1 MIWAMKFCLDAKHDV
16 ANGTPA
22 AKRRHE
28 MKTKRIISAA
38 SQHMRNLRNIRGTF
52 AAEGM
57 TISNATRRNLDR
69 IACGQ
74 ASYQQILRELHA
86 KYAKRG

>member
-1 MIWAMKFCLDAKHDV
+1 
-16 ANGTPA
+16 
-22 AKRRHE
+22 

-38 SQHMRNLRNIRGTF
+38 SQHKRNLRNIQGTF
-52 AAEGM
+52 AAAGM
-57 TISNATRRNLDR
+57 TISTSTRRNLDR
-69 IACGQ
+69 IACRQ

>member
-1 MIWAMKFCLDAKHDV
+1 MLNVKYSAVDGNL
-16 ANGTPA
+16 A

-28 MKTKRIISAA
+28 MKTKRMISAA
-38 SQHMRNLRNIRGTF
+38 SQHKRNLRNILVTF

-57 TISNATRRNLDR
+57 TISTATRRNLDR
-69 IACGQ
+69 IASGQ
-74 ASYQQILRELHA
+74 ASYQQVLGELHA

>member
-1 MIWAMKFCLDAKHDV
+1 
-16 ANGTPA
+16 
-22 AKRRHE
+22 

-38 SQHMRNLRNIRGTF
+38 SQHKRNLRNIRGTF

-57 TISNATRRNLDR
+57 TISISTRRNLDR
-69 IACGQ
+69 IASSQ
-74 ASYQQILRELHA
+74 ASYQQVLGELHA